1 MEICI
6 HDLGNE
12 YELIDCGN
20 SRKLER
26 FGEITL
32 IRPEITAT
40 GKPHLSNAE
49 WTEMANAE
57 FVETSKNSGRW
68 DIFKPI
74 PETWRMEYISRSSKR
89 PLSVSRREADG
100 MSTANQREVPH
111 ITAELSLTTSKHI
124 GIFPEQVINWQF
136 IEREHENF
144 GKESFL
150 NLFGYTG
157 LSTVFASNFFDKAT
171 HIDSIKKVVEWTR
184 RNAENSGRSN
194 IRLITEDAQKFV
206 EREIK
211 RDNTYDGIIL
221 DPPAIGSGAKNEKWI
236 FDEMIENLLTNV
248 NQIAKRNSFIIMN
261 LYSHSVFGMEIREL
275 LHKSFPNHNIEMC
288 EEVKGLSRFGGKISH
303 GVFVWLKS

>member
-1 MEICI
+1 MEFCI
-6 HDLGNE
+6 HDLWNE

-20 SRKLER
+20 GRKLER

-40 GKPHLSNAE
+40 SKPHLSE
-49 WTEMANAE
+49 VQWKEMANAE
-57 FVETSKNSGRW
+57 FVETSKNSGKW
-68 DIFKPI
+68 NIFKQI
-74 PETWRMEYISRSSKR
+74 PETWQ
-89 PLSVSRREADG
+89 
-100 MSTANQREVPH
+100 MSYNSPSGIRL
-111 ITAELSLTTSKHI
+111 IAELSLTTSKHI

-136 IEREHENF
+136 IDRESVNF
-144 GKESFL
+144 GHESFL

-171 HIDSIKKVVEWTR
+171 HIDSIRKMVEWTR
-184 RNAENSGRSN
+184 RNAECSGRSN

-211 RDNTYDGIIL
+211 RGNTYDGIIL

-248 NQIAKRNSFIIMN
+248 NQIAKHKSFIIMN
-261 LYSHSVFGMEIREL
+261 LYSHSVYGMEIREL
-275 LHKSFPNHNIEMC
+275 LHKCFPHHNIKLC
-288 EEVKGLSRFGGKISH
+288 EEVKGISKFGGKISH
-303 GVFVWLKS
+303 GMFVWMKSC

>member
-6 HDLGNE
+6 HDLWNE
-12 YELIDCGN
+12 YKLIDCGN
-20 SRKLER
+20 GRKLER

-49 WTEMANAE
+49 WKEMGSAE
-57 FVETSKNSGRW
+57 FVETSKNSGKW
-68 DIFKPI
+68 NIFKQI

-136 IEREHENF
+136 IEREHKNF
-144 GKESFL
+144 GNESFL

-211 RDNTYDGIIL
+211 RGNTYDGIIL
-221 DPPAIGSGAKNEKWI
+221 DPPAIGCGAKNEKWI

-248 NQIAKRNSFIIMN
+248 NKIAKRKSFIIMN
-261 LYSHSVFGMEIREL
+261 LYSHSIFGMVVREL

-288 EEVKGLSRFGGKISH
+288 EEVKGLSKFGGKISH

>member
-6 HDLGNE
+6 HDLWNE

-20 SRKLER
+20 GRKLER

-40 GKPHLSNAE
+40 GKPHLSE
-49 WTEMANAE
+49 TQWKEMANAE
-57 FVETSKNSGRW
+57 FVETSKNSGKW
-68 DIFKPI
+68 NIFKQI
-74 PETWRMEYISRSSKR
+74 PETWQMLYNSPSGIRLI
-89 PLSVSRREADG
+89 
-100 MSTANQREVPH
+100 
-111 ITAELSLTTSKHI
+111 AELSLTTSKHI

-136 IEREHENF
+136 IERESVNF
-144 GKESFL
+144 GHESFL

-171 HIDSIKKVVEWTR
+171 HIDSIRKMVEWTR
-184 RNAENSGRSN
+184 HNAECSGRSN

-211 RDNTYDGIIL
+211 RGNKYDGIIL

-248 NQIAKRNSFIIMN
+248 SQIAKRKSFVIMN
-261 LYSHSVFGMEIREL
+261 LYTHSVYGMDIREL
-275 LHKSFPNHNIEMC
+275 LHKCFPHHNIVMC
-288 EEVKGLSRFGGKISH
+288 EEVKGISKFGGKISH
-303 GVFVWLKS
+303 GMFVWMKSC

>member
-6 HDLGNE
+6 HDLWNE

-20 SRKLER
+20 GRKLER

-57 FVETSKNSGRW
+57 FVETSKNSGKW
-68 DIFKPI
+68 NIFKQI

-124 GIFPEQVINWQF
+124 GIFPEQIINWQF
-136 IEREHENF
+136 IEREHKNF
-144 GKESFL
+144 GNESFL

-184 RNAENSGRSN
+184 RNAEYSGRSN

-211 RDNTYDGIIL
+211 RGNTYDGIIL

-236 FDEMIENLLTNV
+236 FDEMIENLLSNV
-248 NQIAKRNSFIIMN
+248 NQIAKRKSFIIMN

-288 EEVKGLSRFGGKISH
+288 EEVKGLSKFGGKISH
-303 GVFVWLKS
+303 GMFVWLKS

>member
-6 HDLGNE
+6 HDLWNE

-20 SRKLER
+20 GRKLER

-40 GKPHLSNAE
+40 GKPHLSE
-49 WTEMANAE
+49 TQWKEMANAE
-57 FVETSKNSGRW
+57 FVETSKNSGKW
-68 DIFKPI
+68 NIFKQI
-74 PETWRMEYISRSSKR
+74 PETWQ
-89 PLSVSRREADG
+89 
-100 MSTANQREVPH
+100 MSYNSPSGIRL
-111 ITAELSLTTSKHI
+111 IAELSLTTSKHI

-136 IEREHENF
+136 IERESVNF
-144 GKESFL
+144 GHESFL

-171 HIDSIKKVVEWTR
+171 HIDSIRKMVEWTR
-184 RNAENSGRSN
+184 RNAECSGRSN

-211 RDNTYDGIIL
+211 RGNTYDGIIL

-248 NQIAKRNSFIIMN
+248 NQIAKQKSFVIMN
-261 LYSHSVFGMEIREL
+261 LYTHSVYGMDIREL
-275 LHKSFPNHNIEMC
+275 LHKCFPHHNIVMC
-288 EEVKGLSRFGGKISH
+288 EEMKSISTYGGKISH
-303 GVFVWLKS
+303 GLFVWLKNA

>member
-6 HDLGNE
+6 HDLWNK

-20 SRKLER
+20 GRKLER

-40 GKPHLSNAE
+40 GKPHLSNVE

-57 FVETSKNSGRW
+57 FVETSKNSGKW
-68 DIFKPI
+68 NIFKQI

-136 IEREHENF
+136 IEREHKNF
-144 GKESFL
+144 GNESFL

-211 RDNTYDGIIL
+211 RGNTYDGIIL

-236 FDEMIENLLTNV
+236 FDEMIENLLSNV
-248 NQIAKRNSFIIMN
+248 NQIAKRKSFIIMN

-303 GVFVWLKS
+303 GMFVWLKS

>member
-1 MEICI
+1 MEICL
-6 HDLGNE
+6 HDLWNE

-20 SRKLER
+20 GRKLER

-32 IRPEITAT
+32 IRPEITAI
-40 GKPHLSNAE
+40 GKPYLSEAQWKE
-49 WTEMANAE
+49 ISHGE
-57 FVETSKNSGRW
+57 FVETSKKSGRW

-74 PETWRMEYISRSSKR
+74 PETWRMEYESR
-89 PLSVSRREADG
+89 PLQRSEHSLPERSRRNEG
-100 MSTANQREVPH
+100 SGLEGTH

-136 IEREHENF
+136 IERESANF
-144 GKESFL
+144 GHESFL

-171 HIDSIKKVVEWTR
+171 HIDSIRKVVEWTR
-184 RNAENSGRSN
+184 RNAENSGRNN

-211 RDNTYDGIIL
+211 RGNKYDGIIL

-248 NQIAKRNSFIIMN
+248 NLITKDKSFIIMN
-261 LYSHSVFGMEIREL
+261 LYSHSVYGMEVREL
-275 LHKSFPNHNIEMC
+275 LHKCFPHHNVEMC
-288 EEVKGLSRFGGKISH
+288 EEV
-303 GVFVWLKS
+303 

>member
-6 HDLGNE
+6 HDLWNE

-20 SRKLER
+20 GRKLER

-40 GKPHLSNAE
+40 CKPHLPE
-49 WTEMANAE
+49 TQWTEMAHAE
-57 FVETSKNSGRW
+57 FVETSKNSGKW
-68 DIFKPI
+68 NIFKQI
-74 PETWRMEYISRSSKR
+74 PETWQMTYNSPSGIR
-89 PLSVSRREADG
+89 L
-100 MSTANQREVPH
+100 
-111 ITAELSLTTSKHI
+111 TAELSLTSSKHI

-136 IEREHENF
+136 IEREHDNF
-144 GKESFL
+144 GIESFL

-171 HIDSIKKVVEWTR
+171 HIDSIRKMVEWTR
-184 RNAENSGRSN
+184 RNAECSDRSN

-211 RDNTYDGIIL
+211 RGNKYDGIIL

-248 NQIAKRNSFIIMN
+248 NLIAKDKSFIIMN
-261 LYSHSVFGMEIREL
+261 LYSHSVYGMEVREL
-275 LHKSFPNHNIEMC
+275 LHKCFPHHNIEMC
-288 EEVKGLSRFGGKISH
+288 EEVKGVSQFGGKISH
-303 GVFVWLKS
+303 GVFVWMKKI

>member
-6 HDLGNE
+6 HDLWNE

-20 SRKLER
+20 GRKLER

-57 FVETSKNSGRW
+57 FVETSKNSGKW
-68 DIFKPI
+68 NIFKQI
-74 PETWRMEYISRSSKR
+74 PNTWQMTYNSPSGIR
-89 PLSVSRREADG
+89 L
-100 MSTANQREVPH
+100 
-111 ITAELSLTTSKHI
+111 TAELSQTTSKHI
-124 GIFPEQVINWQF
+124 GIFPEQIINWQF
-136 IEREHENF
+136 IERESANF
-144 GKESFL
+144 GHESFL

-184 RNAENSGRSN
+184 RNAEYSGRSN

-211 RDNTYDGIIL
+211 RGNTYDGIIL

-236 FDEMIENLLTNV
+236 FNEMIENLLINV
-248 NQIAKRNSFIIMN
+248 NQIAKRKSFIIMN
-261 LYSHSVFGMEIREL
+261 LYTHSVFGMDIREL
-275 LHKSFPNHNIEMC
+275 LHKCFPNHNIEMC
-288 EEVKGLSRFGGKISH
+288 KEVKSTSTYEGTISH
-303 GVFVWLKS
+303 GMFIWMKRI

>member
-1 MEICI
+1 MEICN
-6 HDLGNE
+6 HDLWNE

-20 SRKLER
+20 GRKLER

-40 GKPHLSNAE
+40 GKPHLTNAE
-49 WTEMANAE
+49 WQEMANAE

-68 DIFKPI
+68 DIFKQI
-74 PETWRMEYISRSSKR
+74 PNTWQMTYNSPSGIR
-89 PLSVSRREADG
+89 L
-100 MSTANQREVPH
+100 
-111 ITAELSLTTSKHI
+111 TAELSQTTSKHI
-124 GIFPEQVINWQF
+124 GIFPEQIINWQF
-136 IEREHENF
+136 IERESANFGHEN
-144 GKESFL
+144 FL

-184 RNAENSGRSN
+184 RNAEYSGRSN

-211 RDNTYDGIIL
+211 RGNTYDGIIL

-236 FDEMIENLLTNV
+236 FNEMIENLLINV
-248 NQIAKRNSFIIMN
+248 NQIAKRKSFIIMN
-261 LYSHSVFGMEIREL
+261 LYTHSVFGMDIREL
-275 LHKSFPNHNIEMC
+275 LHKCFPNHNIEMC
-288 EEVKGLSRFGGKISH
+288 EEVKGLSKFGGKISH
-303 GVFVWLKS
+303 GMFVWLKS

>member
-6 HDLGNE
+6 HDLWNE

-20 SRKLER
+20 GRKLER

-40 GKPHLSNAE
+40 GKPHLSE
-49 WTEMANAE
+49 TQWKEMADAE
-57 FVETSKNSGRW
+57 FVETSKNSGKW
-68 DIFKPI
+68 DIFKQI
-74 PETWRMEYISRSSKR
+74 PNTWQ
-89 PLSVSRREADG
+89 
-100 MSTANQREVPH
+100 MSYNSPSGIRL
-111 ITAELSLTTSKHI
+111 IAELSLTTSKHI

-136 IEREHENF
+136 IERESVNF
-144 GKESFL
+144 GHESFL

-157 LSTVFASNFFDKAT
+157 LSTIFASNFFDKAT
-171 HIDSIKKVVEWTR
+171 HIDSIRKMVEWTR
-184 RNAENSGRSN
+184 RNAECSGRSN

-211 RDNTYDGIIL
+211 RGNTYDGIIL

-248 NQIAKRNSFIIMN
+248 NQIAKHKSFIIMN
-261 LYSHSVFGMEIREL
+261 LYSHSVYGMEIREL
-275 LHKSFPNHNIEMC
+275 LHKCFPHHNIKLC
-288 EEVKGLSRFGGKISH
+288 EEVKGISKFGGKISH
-303 GVFVWLKS
+303 GMFVWMKSC

>member
-6 HDLGNE
+6 HDLWNE

-20 SRKLER
+20 GRKLER

-49 WTEMANAE
+49 WKEMANAE
-57 FVETSKNSGRW
+57 FVETSKNSGKW
-68 DIFKPI
+68 NIFKQI
-74 PETWRMEYISRSSKR
+74 PETWRMEYNSRSSKR

-136 IEREHENF
+136 IEREHKNF
-144 GKESFL
+144 GNESFL

-211 RDNTYDGIIL
+211 RGNTYDGIIL

-236 FDEMIENLLTNV
+236 FDEMIENLLSNV
-248 NQIAKRNSFIIMN
+248 NQIAKRKSFIIMN

-288 EEVKGLSRFGGKISH
+288 EEVKGLSKFGGKISH

>member
-6 HDLGNE
+6 HDLWNE

-20 SRKLER
+20 GRKLER

-40 GKPHLSNAE
+40 SKPHLSE
-49 WTEMANAE
+49 TQWKEMANAE
-57 FVETSKNSGRW
+57 FVETSKNSGKW
-68 DIFKPI
+68 NVFKQI
-74 PETWRMEYISRSSKR
+74 PETWQ
-89 PLSVSRREADG
+89 
-100 MSTANQREVPH
+100 MSYNSASGIRL
-111 ITAELSLTTSKHI
+111 IAELSLTTSKHI

-136 IEREHENF
+136 IDHEHGNF
-144 GKESFL
+144 GNESFL

-157 LSTVFASNFFDKAT
+157 LSTVFASNSFDKAT
-171 HIDSIKKVVEWTR
+171 HIDSIRKMVEWTR
-184 RNAENSGRSN
+184 HNAECSGRSN

-211 RDNTYDGIIL
+211 RGNKYDGIIL

-248 NQIAKRNSFIIMN
+248 SQIAKRKSFVIMN
-261 LYSHSVFGMEIREL
+261 LYTHSVYGMDIREL
-275 LHKSFPNHNIEMC
+275 LHKCFPYHNIVMC
-288 EEVKGLSRFGGKISH
+288 EEVKSISTYGGKISH
-303 GVFVWLKS
+303 GVFVWMKNA

>member
-1 MEICI
+1 
-6 HDLGNE
+6 
-12 YELIDCGN
+12 
-20 SRKLER
+20 
-26 FGEITL
+26 
-32 IRPEITAT
+32 
-40 GKPHLSNAE
+40 
-49 WTEMANAE
+49 
-57 FVETSKNSGRW
+57 VETSKNSGKW
-68 DIFKPI
+68 NIFKQI

-124 GIFPEQVINWQF
+124 GIFPEQIINWQF
-136 IEREHENF
+136 IERESANF
-144 GKESFL
+144 GHESFL

-211 RDNTYDGIIL
+211 RGNTYDGIIL

-236 FDEMIENLLTNV
+236 FDEMIENLLSNV
-248 NQIAKRNSFIIMN
+248 NQIAKHKSFIIMN
-261 LYSHSVFGMEIREL
+261 LYSHSIFGMVVREL

>member
-1 MEICI
+1 MEICL
-6 HDLGNE
+6 HNLWNE
-12 YELIDCGN
+12 YELFDCGN
-20 SRKLER
+20 GRKLER

-40 GKPHLSNAE
+40 GKPHLSEAQ
-49 WTEMANAE
+49 WKEMANAE

-74 PETWRMEYISRSSKR
+74 PETWQMAYNSPSGIQ
-89 PLSVSRREADG
+89 L
-100 MSTANQREVPH
+100 TAG
-111 ITAELSLTTSKHI
+111 LSLTSSKHI

-136 IEREHENF
+136 IERESASF
-144 GKESFL
+144 GHESFL

-171 HIDSIKKVVEWTR
+171 HIDSIPKVVEWTR

-211 RDNTYDGIIL
+211 RGNTYDGIIL

-248 NQIAKRNSFIIMN
+248 NLIAKEKSFIIMN
-261 LYSHSVFGMEIREL
+261 LYSHSVYGMEVREL
-275 LHKSFPNHNIEMC
+275 LHKCFPHHNIEMC
-288 EEVKGLSRFGGKISH
+288 EEVKGVSQFGGKISH
-303 GVFVWLKS
+303 GMFVWMKS

>member
-1 MEICI
+1 MEISL
-6 HDLGNE
+6 HDLWNE

-20 SRKLER
+20 GRKLEC

-40 GKPHLSNAE
+40 GKPHLSEAQ
-49 WTEMANAE
+49 WKEMANAD

-68 DIFKPI
+68 EIFKQI
-74 PETWRMEYISRSSKR
+74 PDTWQIEYTSQNQSLRPFDSAQGAKAWEET
-89 PLSVSRREADG
+89 
-100 MSTANQREVPH
+100 H

-136 IEREHENF
+136 IEREHGNF
-144 GKESFL
+144 VNESFL

-171 HIDSIKKVVEWTR
+171 HIDSIRKVVEWTR

-211 RDNTYDGIIL
+211 RGNKYDGIIL

-236 FDEMIENLLTNV
+236 FDEMIENLLSNV
-248 NQIAKRNSFIIMN
+248 NLIAKDKSFIIMN
-261 LYSHSVFGMEIREL
+261 LYSHSVYGMEVREL
-275 LHKSFPNHNIEMC
+275 LHKCFPHHNIEMC
-288 EEVKGLSRFGGKISH
+288 EEVKGISSFGGKISH
-303 GVFVWLKS
+303 GMFIWLKG

>member
-1 MEICI
+1 MEFCI
-6 HDLGNE
+6 HDLWNE

-20 SRKLER
+20 GRKLER

-40 GKPHLSNAE
+40 SKPHLSE
-49 WTEMANAE
+49 TQWKEMANAE
-57 FVETSKNSGRW
+57 FVETSKNSGKW
-68 DIFKPI
+68 NIFKQI
-74 PETWRMEYISRSSKR
+74 PETWQ
-89 PLSVSRREADG
+89 
-100 MSTANQREVPH
+100 MSYNSPSGIRL
-111 ITAELSLTTSKHI
+111 IAELSLTTSKHI

-136 IEREHENF
+136 IEREHGNI
-144 GKESFL
+144 GSESFL

-171 HIDSIKKVVEWTR
+171 HIDSIRKMVEWTR
-184 RNAENSGRSN
+184 RNAENSSRNN

-211 RDNTYDGIIL
+211 RGNTYDGIIL

-248 NQIAKRNSFIIMN
+248 NQIAKQKSFVIMN
-261 LYSHSVFGMEIREL
+261 LYTHSVYGMDIREL
-275 LHKSFPNHNIEMC
+275 LHKSFPYHNIVMC
-288 EEVKGLSRFGGKISH
+288 EEVKSISTYGGKISH
-303 GVFVWLKS
+303 GLFVWLKNA

>member
-6 HDLGNE
+6 HDLWNE

-20 SRKLER
+20 GRKLER

-40 GKPHLSNAE
+40 GKPHLSE
-49 WTEMANAE
+49 TQWKEMANAE
-57 FVETSKNSGRW
+57 FVETSKNSGKW
-68 DIFKPI
+68 NIFKQI
-74 PETWRMEYISRSSKR
+74 PETWQ
-89 PLSVSRREADG
+89 
-100 MSTANQREVPH
+100 MSYNSPSGIRL
-111 ITAELSLTTSKHI
+111 IAELSLTTSKHI

-136 IEREHENF
+136 IERESVNF
-144 GKESFL
+144 GHESFL

-157 LSTVFASNFFDKAT
+157 LSTVFASIFFDKAT
-171 HIDSIKKVVEWTR
+171 HIDSIRKMVEWTR
-184 RNAENSGRSN
+184 RNAECSGRSN

-211 RDNTYDGIIL
+211 RGNKYDGIIL

-248 NQIAKRNSFIIMN
+248 SQIAKRKSFVIMN
-261 LYSHSVFGMEIREL
+261 LYTHSVYGMEIREL
-275 LHKSFPNHNIEMC
+275 LHKCFPHHNIKLC
-288 EEVKGLSRFGGKISH
+288 EEVKGISKFGGKISH
-303 GVFVWLKS
+303 GMFVWMKSC

>member
-6 HDLGNE
+6 HDLWNE

-20 SRKLER
+20 GRKLER

-32 IRPEITAT
+32 IRPEITAI
-40 GKPHLSNAE
+40 GKPHLSEAQ
-49 WTEMANAE
+49 WKEMANAE
-57 FVETSKNSGRW
+57 FVETSKNSGKW
-68 DIFKPI
+68 NIFKQI
-74 PETWRMEYISRSSKR
+74 PETWRMYYSSRSLSLSKGR
-89 PLSVSRREADG
+89 DV
-100 MSTANQREVPH
+100 TH

-136 IEREHENF
+136 IEREHGNF
-144 GKESFL
+144 GNESFL

-171 HIDSIKKVVEWTR
+171 HIDSIRKVVEWTR

-211 RDNTYDGIIL
+211 RGNKYDGIIL
-221 DPPAIGSGAKNEKWI
+221 DPPAIGNGAKNEKWI

-248 NQIAKRNSFIIMN
+248 NLIAKDKSFIIMN
-261 LYSHSVFGMEIREL
+261 LYSHSVYGMEVREL
-275 LHKSFPNHNIEMC
+275 LHKCFPHHNIEMC
-288 EEVKGLSRFGGKISH
+288 EEVKGISKFGGKISH
-303 GVFVWLKS
+303 GMFVWITQ

>member
-1 MEICI
+1 MEICL
-6 HDLGNE
+6 HDLWKE

-20 SRKLER
+20 GRKLER

-40 GKPHLSNAE
+40 GKPHLSE
-49 WTEMANAE
+49 TQWKEMANAE
-57 FVETSKNSGRW
+57 FVETSKNSGKW
-68 DIFKPI
+68 DIFKQI
-74 PETWRMEYISRSSKR
+74 PETWQMSYSSRSLSLSKGR
-89 PLSVSRREADG
+89 DV
-100 MSTANQREVPH
+100 TH

-136 IEREHENF
+136 IDRVHGNF
-144 GKESFL
+144 GNEIFL

-171 HIDSIKKVVEWTR
+171 HIDSIRKVVEWTR

-211 RDNTYDGIIL
+211 RGNTYDGIIL

-248 NQIAKRNSFIIMN
+248 NLIAKDNSFIIMN
-261 LYSHSVFGMEIREL
+261 LYSHSVYGMEVQEL
-275 LHKSFPNHNIEMC
+275 LHKCFPYHNIEMC
-288 EEVKGLSRFGGKISH
+288 EEVKGISSFGGKISH
-303 GVFVWLKS
+303 GMFVWLKSC

>member
-6 HDLGNE
+6 HDLWNE

-20 SRKLER
+20 GRKLER

-40 GKPHLSNAE
+40 DKPHLPNAE
-49 WTEMANAE
+49 WQEMANAE

-68 DIFKPI
+68 DIFKQI
-74 PETWRMEYISRSSKR
+74 PNTWQMTYNSPSGIR
-89 PLSVSRREADG
+89 L
-100 MSTANQREVPH
+100 
-111 ITAELSLTTSKHI
+111 TAELSQTTSKHI
-124 GIFPEQVINWQF
+124 GIFPEQIINWQF
-136 IEREHENF
+136 IERESANF
-144 GKESFL
+144 GHESFL

-184 RNAENSGRSN
+184 RNAEYSGRSN

-211 RDNTYDGIIL
+211 RGNTYDGIIL

-236 FDEMIENLLTNV
+236 FNEMIENLLINV
-248 NQIAKRNSFIIMN
+248 NQIAKRKSFIIMN
-261 LYSHSVFGMEIREL
+261 LYTHSVFGMDIREL
-275 LHKSFPNHNIEMC
+275 LHKCFPNHNIEMC
-288 EEVKGLSRFGGKISH
+288 EEVKSTSTYEGTISH
-303 GVFVWLKS
+303 GMFIWMKRI

>member
-6 HDLGNE
+6 HDLWNE

-20 SRKLER
+20 GRKLER

-40 GKPHLSNAE
+40 GKPHLSE
-49 WTEMANAE
+49 TQWKEMANAE
-57 FVETSKNSGRW
+57 FVETSKNSGKW
-68 DIFKPI
+68 NIFKQI
-74 PETWRMEYISRSSKR
+74 PETWQ
-89 PLSVSRREADG
+89 
-100 MSTANQREVPH
+100 MSYNSPSGIRL
-111 ITAELSLTTSKHI
+111 IAELSLTTSKHI

-136 IEREHENF
+136 IERESVNF
-144 GKESFL
+144 GHESFL

-157 LSTVFASNFFDKAT
+157 LSTVFASNFFEKAT
-171 HIDSIKKVVEWTR
+171 HIDSIRKMVEWTR
-184 RNAENSGRSN
+184 RNAECSGRSN

-211 RDNTYDGIIL
+211 RGNTYDGLIL

-248 NQIAKRNSFIIMN
+248 NQIAKRKSFIIMN
-261 LYSHSVFGMEIREL
+261 LYTHSVYGMDIREL
-275 LHKSFPNHNIEMC
+275 LHKCFPNHNIEMC
-288 EEVKGLSRFGGKISH
+288 EEVKGISTYGGKISH
-303 GVFVWLKS
+303 GMFLWMK